1 MRTGEVDT
9 GSAPAIPVTEQSG
22 ATTLDPTTVT
32 DATSGRRDFGSLL
45 ACSSVEASGAS
56 PDDRPRED
64 RDRVDRRRLA
74 FMAEASTYLAGSLD
88 YEITLDRVARLAVPA
103 LADWCVV
110 DAIDEDGSV
119 RLLAVAHVDPSRE
132 ALVRELRRRYPPDPH
147 ARYGLRRVLD
157 TGRPELYPEVQVSWR
172 RAAARDDE
180 HLQLMETLDARSTL
194 CVPLRARGETLG
206 AMTFIC
212 AGSGRRYGPEDV
224 ALAQELA
231 DRCALALD
239 NARLYGRVQE
249 TLRTREAFLAALAH
263 DLKSPLTASLGYAQ
277 LVRRAVGT
285 TGTKAAERRLAEWAA
300 IIEESTGRAAALL
313 DELLDIARLEAGH
326 ALMLERRPT
335 DLVELANQA
344 VAAHR
349 RSARR
354 HRVTVDTVEPEL
366 VGEWDRARL
375 ARVLDNLLGNAIK
388 YSPMGGEIT
397 LRIAREGAWAVV
409 TVTDQGLGIPAA
421 DLPRIF
427 ERFRRGS
434 NVEGRIPGSG
444 IGLAG
449 VKQVVEQHG
458 GSVSVQSHEGSGS
471 TVTARLPLS

>member
-1 MRTGEVDT
+1 MRMGDVSIDS
-9 GSAPAIPVTEQSG
+9 SAVVPVTDQPS
-22 ATTLDPTTVT
+22 ATPLDPTARP
-32 DATSGRRDFGSLL
+32 DAIDGQRDFGSLL
-45 ACSSVEASGAS
+45 ACSSAGAAGAS
-56 PDDRPRED
+56 PDEQRGVDH
-64 RDRVDRRRLA
+64 DRVDGRRLA
-74 FMAEASTYLAGSLD
+74 FLAEASAYLAGSLD

-110 DAIDEDGSV
+110 DTHDDDGSV
-119 RLLAVAHVDPSRE
+119 RLLAVAHIDPSRE

-157 TGRPELYPEVQVSWR
+157 TGRPELYPDIQVAWR

-180 HLQLMETLDARSTL
+180 HLHLMETLDARSTL

-212 AGSGRRYGPEDV
+212 AGSGRRYGPEDG

-263 DLKSPLTASLGYAQ
+263 DLKAPLTASLGYAQ
-277 LVRRAVGT
+277 LMRRAVGRAGT
-285 TGTKAAERRLAEWAA
+285 TAAERHLAGWAA

-313 DELLDIARLEAGH
+313 DELLDIARLEAGQ
-326 ALMLERRPT
+326 ALTLERRPT
-335 DLVELANQA
+335 DLVGLANQA
-344 VAAHR
+344 VSAHR
-349 RSARR
+349 RAARL
-354 HRVTVDTVEPEL
+354 HRVTVDAAEPEL
-366 VGEWDRARL
+366 VGACDRARL
-375 ARVLDNLLGNAIK
+375 ARVLDNLLGNAVK
-388 YSPMGGEIT
+388 YSPTGGEIV
-397 LRIAREGAWAVV
+397 LRLTREGAWAVV
-409 TVTDQGLGIPAA
+409 TITDQGLGIPTA

-458 GSVSVQSHEGSGS
+458 GSVSVQSQEGNGS
-471 TVTARLPLS
+471 TFTVRLPL